1 MAQGLH
7 LPKGLLGFQAEVK
20 FLQGSDMAGLWE
32 RSPLAWE
39 LTRREHQSKTQLRAP
54 SWAAEI
60 MRDRPNGI
68 QYQRHMVEAC
78 DLILK

>member
-39 LTRREHQSKTQLRAP
+39 LTRREPSEQDPAQGSKLGY
-54 SWAAEI
+54 
-60 MRDRPNGI
+60 RDYEG
-68 QYQRHMVEAC
+68 QA
-78 DLILK
+78 